1 MRVFRPTFRAFAACL
16 AVMGFLM
23 VLAPQAYA
31 RETLQQRIDALLPGS
46 ELYLPEGKGPFP
58 VSIQMHGCG
67 GKKNLQE
74 RWANV
79 AKAAGWAVLVVDSY
93 GHRRI
98 STLEAY
104 ATVCTGLQLWGRE
117 RAGDL
122 YAMLEWVRGQDW
134 ADRNRIVT
142 AGWSHGAWTVLD
154 AMALQPGKDAEK
166 ETRLTDLPEEPM
178 AGVVGAFVLYPW
190 QGFGALAPSRG
201 LRLDVPVQAIVGS
214 ADNVVG
220 GKGVAR
226 TLSAMKTPG
235 MPISVE
241 LFEGATHAFDEIEA
255 QDWRVRYSP
264 ELTARAHGMYA
275 SFLNSFALGAA
286 RAE

>member
-1 MRVFRPTFRAFAACL
+1 ML
-16 AVMGFLM
+16 S
-23 VLAPQAYA
+23 PQAFA

-58 VSIQMHGCG
+58 VAVQMHGCG
-67 GKKNLQE
+67 GKKNLQA
-74 RWANV
+74 RWAAV

-98 STLEAY
+98 STMEAY

-122 YAMLEWVRGQDW
+122 YAMLDWVRGQDW
-134 ADRNRIVT
+134 ADPNRIVT

-154 AMALQPGKDAEK
+154 AMALQPGKDAER
-166 ETRLTDLPEEPM
+166 ETRLTNIPDEPM

-190 QGFGALAPSRG
+190 QGFGALAPVRG
-201 LRLDVPVQAIVGS
+201 LRVDVPVQAIVGT
-214 ADNVVG
+214 ADSVVG

-226 TLSAMKTPG
+226 TLTGMKTPRL
-235 MPISVE
+235 PISVE
-241 LFEGATHAFDEIEA
+241 MFEGATHAFDEIEA
-255 QDWRVRYSP
+255 QDRRVRYSP
-264 ELTARAHGMYA
+264 ELTERAHGMYT
-275 SFLNSFALGAA
+275 SFLSSFALSAPPGG
-286 RAE
+286 